1 MSPTTVETKTVTV
14 SVNQPSK
21 VDEVER
27 RFNQAMPAP
36 RKAPTLYKGF
46 PID

>member
-1 MSPTTVETKTVTV
+1 MNQTVTETKTVTV
-14 SVNQPSK
+14 SVNQPTK

-27 RFNQAMPAP
+27 RFSQAMPAP
-36 RKAPTLYKGF
+36 RKAPTLYRGI

>member
-1 MSPTTVETKTVTV
+1 MNQSTVETKTVTI
-14 SVNQPSK
+14 SVNQPTK

-27 RFNQAMPAP
+27 RFSQAMPAP

>member
-1 MSPTTVETKTVTV
+1 MYQAAIEAKTVTV

-21 VDEVER
+21 VDEIER
-27 RFNQAMPAP
+27 RITQAMVAP
-36 RKAPTLYKGF
+36 RKAPTLYKGI

>member
-1 MSPTTVETKTVTV
+1 MIAEQKHVTV

-21 VDEVER
+21 VEEVER
-27 RFNQAMPAP
+27 RISQAMPAP
-36 RKAPTLYKGF
+36 YKAPTLYKGI

>member
-1 MSPTTVETKTVTV
+1 MSQTAVETKTVTV

-27 RFNQAMPAP
+27 RFSQAMPAP
-36 RKAPTLYKGF
+36 RKEPSLYKGI

>member
-1 MSPTTVETKTVTV
+1 MDQTAVETKTVTV

-27 RFNQAMPAP
+27 RFSQAMPAP
-36 RKAPTLYKGF
+36 RKAPALFKGF

>member
-1 MSPTTVETKTVTV
+1 MITEHKTVTV

-21 VDEVER
+21 VEEVELR
-27 RFNQAMPAP
+27 ISQAMPAP
-36 RKAPTLYKGF
+36 RKAPTLYKGI

>member
-1 MSPTTVETKTVTV
+1 MTQSAVETKTVTV

-21 VDEVER
+21 GAEIEYR
-27 RFNQAMPAP
+27 QSQSMPAP

>member
-1 MSPTTVETKTVTV
+1 MITEHKTVTV
-14 SVNQPSK
+14 SVNQPLK

-27 RFNQAMPAP
+27 RISQAMPAP
-36 RKAPTLYKGF
+36 YKAPTLYKGI

>member
-1 MSPTTVETKTVTV
+1 MSQSAVETKTVAV
-14 SVNQPSK
+14 SVNQPTK

-27 RFNQAMPAP
+27 RFSQAMPAP
-36 RKAPTLYKGF
+36 RKAPTLYKGI